1 MKNSWTFLPCRHS
14 GPPSNPGPCG
24 TSRPSKEDDED
35 DEDREEME
43 EAEEEQG
50 GDEEG
55 GHWELWLGTADCVL
69 WEGTWAAVLHVFPDG
84 MHPIPFSVKNS
95 SRSMY
100 CSWNRPPSHGNVRSH
115 SNGPRKADWLVERR
129 VPFPPFMPPTAPIE
143 SSSESRGLS
152 LSESGKK
159 KNNNMFRFFLFNH
172 KQISKYFT
180 GKLQQQ
186 CECQK
191 ILASVTHTHTQK
203 QSNLP

>member
-1 MKNSWTFLPCRHS
+1 MKNFWTFLPCRHS
-14 GPPSNPGPCG
+14 GPPSSPGPCG

-35 DEDREEME
+35 DEEREEME

-100 CSWNRPPSHGNVRSH
+100 CSWNRPPSHGNVRSQ
-115 SNGPRKADWLVERR
+115 SNGPRKADWLVERT
-129 VPFPPFMPPTAPIE
+129 VPFPPFMPPAAPNE

-159 KNNNMFRFFLFNH
+159 NNNLFSFLFNH
-172 KQISKYFT
+172 TFFCKYFI
-180 GKLQQQ
+180 GNLQQQ

-191 ILASVTHTHTQK
+191 ILASVTHTHTHTK
-203 QSNLP
+203 TL